1 MILPVARTGVR
12 DMTNRHVVLF
22 FFLFFTWPFVSVHS
36 ACPLANHERAVK
48 CRLDSN
54 WVGTSLWR
62 TCFRVYL
69 LLSVESCAGHFFDMR
84 LSLLLFLHSS
94 VFILVGQKFFRKK
107 KYQRHER
114 GRRWKERNTEKSL
127 VAVITITT
135 SRTTDYYQLL
145 PISSWHHLFW
155 RALYAVF
162 SPFPPHLFFSPL
174 FSSSCCYYSPCPRGG
189 LLCVKSCNVYAR
201 TRGSR
206 LQKKKI
212 LLTACNQKGQKKK
225 GKRKTF
231 FWKHLAAIMLLKCL
245 KKLFFSF
252 SK

>member
-114 GRRWKERNTEKSL
+114 ERRWKERNTEKSL

-162 SPFPPHLFFSPL
+162 SPFPPHLFFL
-174 FSSSCCYYSPCPRGG
+174 FSSLLAVAITPRALEGACCVSNLVMY
-189 LLCVKSCNVYAR
+189 
-201 TRGSR
+201 TRAHAGAGS
-206 LQKKKI
+206 KKK
-212 LLTACNQKGQKKK
+212 N
-225 GKRKTF
+225 
-231 FWKHLAAIMLLKCL
+231 
-245 KKLFFSF
+245 SF
-252 SK
+252 NRL

>member
-1 MILPVARTGVR
+1 MFLLFLNVAPADLSHAFPAIIRRKFTKESVWERIRDFFFFFKFIFIGRQCRKNYTRCGTSWDGEKCPAERMILPVARTGVR

-107 KYQRHER
+107 KVSKTRER
-114 GRRWKERNTEKSL
+114 ETVKGEKYRK
-127 VAVITITT
+127 VACG
-135 SRTTDYYQLL
+135 SYYHYDQSDDRLL
-145 PISSWHHLFW
+145 PATANKLM
-155 RALYAVF
+155 A
-162 SPFPPHLFFSPL
+162 SPFLTCIICCLLPVSTSSFFFSSLL
-174 FSSSCCYYSPCPRGG
+174 F
-189 LLCVKSCNVYAR
+189 
-201 TRGSR
+201 
-206 LQKKKI
+206 
-212 LLTACNQKGQKKK
+212 
-225 GKRKTF
+225 
-231 FWKHLAAIMLLKCL
+231 
-245 KKLFFSF
+245 
-252 SK
+252 